1 MKQKHALAHMRAAYV
16 YATLSYCKR
25 RQVGCVI
32 VKDDTIIAIGYNGTN
47 PGEENICEDDG
58 GNSKPNV
65 VHAEDNALRKLIRS
79 PSNATDSTVF
89 VTTCPC
95 VGCARRLA
103 AAGVSTV
110 YYDEIYKNTEGLDY
124 LKDRGIEVQ
133 HIHVENNN
141 NNN

>member
-1 MKQKHALAHMRAAYV
+1 MKHKYALAHMQAAYV
-16 YATLSYCKR
+16 YANLSYCKR

-47 PGEENICEDDG
+47 PGEENVCEDDE
-58 GNSKPNV
+58 GNSKPSV

-95 VGCARRLA
+95 LSCARRLV
-103 AAGVSTV
+103 AAGVATV
-110 YYDEIYKNTEGLDY
+110 YYDEIYKNTEGLAY
-124 LKDRGIEVQ
+124 LKKYKIKVLQLPAE
-133 HIHVENNN
+133 E
-141 NNN
+141 